1 MELWYTENHTDNV
14 RFSIKVDK
22 HYYSE
27 QSEFQKIDVFE
38 SKEFGRILTLDG
50 YLMVT
55 EKDEYIYQN
64 SAATVRSKISTSS
77 R

>member
-14 RFSIKVDK
+14 KFSIKVDK
-22 HYYSE
+22 HLRSAESE
-27 QSEFQKIDVFE
+27 YQRIDIFE

-55 EKDEYIYQN
+55 EKDLSLIH
-64 SAATVRSKISTSS
+64 I
-77 R
+77 